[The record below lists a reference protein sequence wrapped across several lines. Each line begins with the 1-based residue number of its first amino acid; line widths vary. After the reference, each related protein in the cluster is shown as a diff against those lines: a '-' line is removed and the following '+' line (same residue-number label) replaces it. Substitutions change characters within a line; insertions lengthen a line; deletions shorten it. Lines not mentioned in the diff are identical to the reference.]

1 MFAHIAQA
9 AAAGVGDA
17 VWTAVWQWGLGVF
30 LIIVCGV
37 GAMFSPIGKQSFI
50 IAGAGV
56 AIALF
61 IFARGQIVEHNICDA
76 KIKYIYLKA
85 HPKLNKTNLSPGW
98 TVSPKWMINSPV
110 TYSSD
115 VKPPC
120 GPMEWGCQ

>member
-1 MFAHIAQA
+1 MNWFAEHVASGLFESTWNLVWHF
-9 AAAGVGDA
+9 GVG
-17 VWTAVWQWGLGVF
+17 VGL
-30 LIIVCGV
+30 LILCLA
-37 GAMFSPIGKQSFI
+37 GAFFSPIGKSSFLI
-50 IAGAGV
+50 AAGAIVG
-56 AIALF
+56 AMALYAYG
-61 IFARGQIVEHNICDA
+61 INNERQNCDA

-98 TVSPKWMINSPV
+98 TVSPKWTINSPV